1 MKCWLD
7 FSANIQY
14 FIIIRNEFT
23 CADEHMFV
31 LMPVRKQKRK
41 KKKKN
46 NYEYLNWQEA
56 RLQVKPTTCSASSAS
71 SAQCLECTLEKWVV
85 NFDRTCKNNNK
96 FLMHVHMFL
105 VLLDRSDLS
114 FFQNH
119 MHYDIRFRKPPL

>member
-1 MKCWLD
+1 MLTWF
-7 FSANIQY
+7 FSKYTIFHYNKKWIY
-14 FIIIRNEFT
+14 MCRWT
-23 CADEHMFV
+23 HVCAYACEET
-31 LMPVRKQKRK
+31 KKK